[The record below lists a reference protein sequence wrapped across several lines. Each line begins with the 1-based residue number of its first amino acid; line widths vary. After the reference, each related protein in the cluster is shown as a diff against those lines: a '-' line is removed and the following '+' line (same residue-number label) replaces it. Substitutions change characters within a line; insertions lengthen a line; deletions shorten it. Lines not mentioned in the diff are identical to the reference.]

1 MIGKNTNTQ
10 EKKRMKKY
18 FSFILHNYC
27 FFSISMIEKL
37 IDFND
42 INFNIL
48 HYLLINFISNIFIL
62 SITSNISLDKIK
74 SIIEEGCIIVFDYLT
89 ISREE
94 YLDTNTYKIK
104 YNDAIHFAYQKIL
117 SKINTIVKYNGQ
129 TPNNL
134 KPMTANKNLGLLI
147 EGINLIKA
155 VFCCLFKTMFLNA
168 YNQHSFSIMDEAINK
183 KRDGWNEKP
192 IDNRKQSNLV
202 FNFSMNGINLPY
214 YQEKIHIILHNH
226 ELYNQKNSSELLTL
240 IKQDAKYC
248 KKVDKIH
255 NELNSIVFH
264 NIDIVE
270 SFIEKLIPDI
280 LTCIKAHNFS
290 ASAYNMYIGH
300 LTEYVTN
307 TVHNGLQTVN
317 IIVFIVIMLLVKN
330 NNISDNT
337 PHITVVNKYITHVK
351 NKLSTNSVEQLF
363 NCPAH
368 KLSIDYL
375 LNCNFLSE
383 LGN

>member
-18 FSFILHNYC
+18 FSFILYNYC

-74 SIIEEGCIIVFDYLT
+74 GIIEEGCIIVFDYLT

-94 YLDTNTYKIK
+94 YLDTSTYKIK

-117 SKINTIVKYNGQ
+117 SKVNTIVKSNGQ
-129 TPNNL
+129 IPNNL
-134 KPMTANKNLGLLI
+134 KPMTANKNLGLI
-147 EGINLIKA
+147 MDGINLIKA
-155 VFCCLFKTMFLNA
+155 IFCCLFKTMFLNA
-168 YNQHSFSIMDEAINK
+168 EIQHSFSIMDEAVNK
-183 KRDGWNEKP
+183 KSPGWDEKS
-192 IDNRKQSNLV
+192 IADRTKNNMILE
-202 FNFSMNGINLPY
+202 FGMTGINLPY
-214 YQEKIHIILHNH
+214 YQEKIHTILHTH
-226 ELYNQKNSSELLTL
+226 ELYNQNNSSELLTL
-240 IKQDAKYC
+240 IKHDAKNC

-264 NIDIVE
+264 NMDIIE
-270 SFIEKLIPDI
+270 LFIENLIPDI
-280 LTCIKAHNFS
+280 LTCIKAHNYS
-290 ASAYNMYIGH
+290 ASAYNMYIGY
-300 LTEYVTN
+300 LTEY
-307 TVHNGLQTVN
+307 TVCSDLQKVN

-330 NNISDNT
+330 NNISDIT

-351 NKLSTNSVEQLF
+351 NKLSSNSVEQLF
-363 NCPAH
+363 NCPPH
-368 KLSIDYL
+368 KLTVDHL
-375 LNCNFLSE
+375 LNCSFLNE
-383 LGN
+383 MAN